1 MAERATADDLAHQ
14 LLTPP
19 LHVGDYAG
27 GFGTLYTADYRPA
40 ERTVIYRWPDRA
52 WPRTFDSPSDTVDV
66 VLHDA

>member
-1 MAERATADDLAHQ
+1 M
-14 LLTPP
+14 
-19 LHVGDYAG
+19 GDYAG